1 MLILSRRA
9 GEAIRIGGNVR
20 VVVMATGDGSVRL
33 GIDAPGDVTILR
45 EELVLE
51 VASENLRARAEP
63 RSLADLVEGAG
74 GPPAAH
80 DSPPSPSGPDPESG
94 SADADSRLPGSGS
107 PAPESPSPDD
117 QSRGN

>member
-9 GEAIRIGGNVR
+9 GEAIRIGGTVR

-33 GIDAPGDVTILR
+33 GIDAPADVTILR

-63 RSLADLVEGAG
+63 RSLADLVEG
-74 GPPAAH
+74 PPEVRGAAQ
-80 DSPPSPSGPDPESG
+80 ES
-94 SADADSRLPGSGS
+94 AA
-107 PAPESPSPDD
+107 ADD
-117 QSRGN
+117 QSRGS

>member
-80 DSPPSPSGPDPESG
+80 DS
-94 SADADSRLPGSGS
+94 ADADSRLPGSGS